1 MNSYY
6 FYVNECINSNWSVRE
21 LARQINSLLYERIT
35 PSEDNYVLFLESALI
50 YHQNSQTAMFRY
62 LSILSLETVFFTLL
76 DAKNQHSTQ
85 EYFCDAV
92 QLTIWDMMENE
103 HNDIPD
109 TNTGNE
115 LPNNTEKEITENV

>member
-1 MNSYY
+1 MLEKDFQSTTE
-6 FYVNECINSNWSVRE
+6 YV
-21 LARQINSLLYERIT
+21 T

-50 YHQNSQTAMFRY
+50 YYQNSQTAMFRY

-85 EYFCDAV
+85 EDFCDAV
-92 QLTIWDMMENE
+92 QLTIWDMIENE
-103 HNDIPD
+103 HNDIPN